1 MPRVKTGFTRR
12 KRHKKILK
20 ANKGFW
26 GARGKLYRIAH
37 EAFIRSGE
45 HAFRG
50 RKERKRQMRRLWIVR
65 INAGLNNLEVKY
77 NKFIQNLN
85 KSKIQ
90 LNRKS
95 LAELAFNDFETFKQV
110 VKKVIK

>member
-1 MPRVKTGFTRR
+1 MPRVKAGFTRR
-12 KRHKKILK
+12 KRHKKVIK

-37 EAFIRSGE
+37 EAFIRAGE

-50 RKERKRQMRRLWIVR
+50 RRERKRQMRRLWIVR
-65 INAGLNNLEVKY
+65 INAGLKESNIKY
-77 NKFIQNLN
+77 SKFINKLN

-95 LAELAFNDFETFKQV
+95 LAELAFNDFDAFKQV
-110 VKKVIK
+110 VKKVLK